1 MEITCYRDP
10 EIRREKRTLPATTY
24 NLAIKLLARCETKQ
38 LFIPIRSMQYMAI
51 VDAEEFVFVDSQRK
65 CWIDI
70 AWQNFHSHE
79 REALNQPIEY
89 DAVFYREDQTEIM
102 QRLQIEFPLAL
113 SAMMA
118 KQAPHKLAKVISFRQ
133 KPPAENPKQ

>member
-1 MEITCYRDP
+1 
-10 EIRREKRTLPATTY
+10 
-24 NLAIKLLARCETKQ
+24 
-38 LFIPIRSMQYMAI
+38 
-51 VDAEEFVFVDSQRK
+51 
-65 CWIDI
+65 
-70 AWQNFHSHE
+70 
-79 REALNQPIEY
+79 EALNQPIEY
-89 DAVFYREDQTEIM
+89 DAVFYREDQTDIM

>member
-51 VDAEEFVFVDSQRK
+51 VDAEEFVFVDSQRNAGSILPGRIFTRTNVK
-65 CWIDI
+65 
-70 AWQNFHSHE
+70 H
-79 REALNQPIEY
+79 L
-89 DAVFYREDQTEIM
+89 
-102 QRLQIEFPLAL
+102 
-113 SAMMA
+113 
-118 KQAPHKLAKVISFRQ
+118 ISQ
-133 KPPAENPKQ
+133 